1 MFQPSTDIIFTGKK
15 QGRRKK
21 EGKNKMLRDHK
32 RKLMYATGSRL
43 EHSHQQSISY
53 LAQETKFQDVSYFR
67 RNTSKHEHK
76 PLRHIPEMYEKHTA
90 LPKSEQFSLAICD
103 QSGFLYP
110 NNAGGVSHFS
120 I

>member
-1 MFQPSTDIIFTGKK
+1 
-15 QGRRKK
+15 
-21 EGKNKMLRDHK
+21 
-32 RKLMYATGSRL
+32 MYATGSRL

-53 LAQETKFQDVSYFR
+53 LAQETKFQDVSYFG

-76 PLRHIPEMYEKHTA
+76 PLRHITEMYEKHTA
-90 LPKSEQFSLAICD
+90 LPKSEQFSLAIC
-103 QSGFLYP
+103 GFLYP